1 MARKARNL
9 LEAKISAENLE
20 LPRREKPG
28 QNPSLAVATHRAQA
42 QRNAR
47 GRGYGEGWI
56 RLSIAHSA
64 RTYSLIPEVTKQ
76 LEKLE
81 ALSERLG
88 SERNGGGT
96 KRNKGLGGRVNP
108 V

>member
-1 MARKARNL
+1 M
-9 LEAKISAENLE
+9 
-20 LPRREKPG
+20 PG
-28 QNPSLAVATHRAQA
+28 EEDM
-42 QRNAR
+42 
-47 GRGYGEGWI
+47 GKEGWI

-96 KRNKGLGGRVNP
+96 KRNNWVWAGE
-108 V
+108 